1 MLLRA
6 MCVIDFPEPALPV
19 LVRPANPGPAL
30 GTLMVTARNSTTPQH
45 VLRGGARLRISV
57 LLGPHRHGCR
67 YTARSQTRVRTPATS
82 RSWTPVGRASSSRMS
97 VATMSASSSKVVDA
111 DGAVELVVRV
121 PMMVISWD
129 DRTEWNNTE
138 RARMSADPVV
148 LPDRA
153 PPIPRCAPPDVSTD
167 VADSRHSDDRK
178 MSLNRTAQ
186 GMTSGSSRVLW
197 RVSSHAAALAG
208 VVV

>member
-6 MCVIDFPEPALPV
+6 MCVIDSPEPALPV

-30 GTLMVTARNSTTPQH
+30 GTLMVTARNSATPQH

-97 VATMSASSSKVVDA
+97 VATMSASSSEVVDA

-121 PMMVISWD
+121 SMMVISW
-129 DRTEWNNTE
+129 
-138 RARMSADPVV
+138 
-148 LPDRA
+148 
-153 PPIPRCAPPDVSTD
+153 
-167 VADSRHSDDRK
+167 DDRK